1 MLSKNRGFYTL
12 IERECYRFAR
22 LSKQTLLPPIITT
35 LLFIFIFGFSLGS
48 RIREIEGFAYI
59 IYILP
64 GLTTMGVVTNSYANT
79 STSLFM
85 AKMDRSVENILAAP
99 ISYYQIASAMM
110 IGGLIRG
117 ILIGTI
123 TLGIS
128 ILSVHMPLAH
138 PFWAFLVLILNSIL
152 FSSLGII
159 SGLWSESWDQIATF
173 TNFIITP
180 FVYLGGVF
188 YSIHMLPPF
197 WQKVSLANPIFYLV
211 DALRWCVLGKGDIS
225 FVFSLSF
232 ILGVSIISYWS
243 NRKSNKKSMK
253 SEVIP
258 EIVYGFW
265 KKISISA

>member
-1 MLSKNRGFYTL
+1 MLHKNRGFYTL

-22 LSKQTLLPPIITT
+22 LAKQTILPPIITT

-48 RIREIEGFAYI
+48 RIHEIAGFAYI

-64 GLTTMGVVTNSYANT
+64 GLATMGVVTNAYANT

-99 ISYYQIASAMM
+99 ISYYQIATAMM

-117 ILIGTI
+117 ILIGVV
-123 TLGIS
+123 TLLIS
-128 ILSVHMPLAH
+128 MLSVHMPLAH
-138 PFWAFLVLILNSIL
+138 PFWACFILILNSIL

-211 DALRWCVLGKGDIS
+211 DSLRWCVLGKGDIP
-225 FVFSLSF
+225 FQISLIF
-232 ILGVSIISYWS
+232 ILAITVVSYWICLTLF
-243 NRKSNKKSMK
+243 KKGYK
-253 SEVIP
+253 LIH
-258 EIVYGFW
+258 
-265 KKISISA
+265 

>member
-1 MLSKNRGFYTL
+1 MIYKNRGFFTL

-22 LSKQTLLPPIITT
+22 LSKQTILPPIITT

-48 RIREIEGFAYI
+48 RIHEIDGFRYI
-59 IYILP
+59 IFILP
-64 GLTTMGVVTNSYANT
+64 GLATMGVVTNAYANT

-99 ISYYQIASAMM
+99 ISYYQIATAMM

-117 ILIGTI
+117 ILIGSI

-128 ILSVHMPLAH
+128 MLSVGMPLVH
-138 PFWAFLVLILNSIL
+138 PFWTLLILMLNSIL
-152 FSSLGII
+152 FASLGII

-197 WQKVSLANPIFYLV
+197 WQKLSLANPIFYLV
-211 DALRWCVLGKGDIS
+211 DALRWCVLGKGDIP
-225 FVFSLSF
+225 FHFSLIF
-232 ILGVSIISYWS
+232 ILSVSAITYWICLTLFK
-243 NRKSNKKSMK
+243 NGYKLIR
-253 SEVIP
+253 
-258 EIVYGFW
+258 
-265 KKISISA
+265 

>member
-1 MLSKNRGFYTL
+1 MLPKYRGFYTL

-22 LSKQTLLPPIITT
+22 LWKQTLFPPLIST

-48 RIREIEGFAYI
+48 RIKEIEGFAYI
-59 IYILP
+59 LYILP
-64 GLTTMGVVTNSYANT
+64 GLATMGVVTNSYANT

-85 AKMDRSVENILAAP
+85 AKMDRSIENILASP
-99 ISYYQIASAMM
+99 ISHYQVATAMM

-117 ILIGTI
+117 IVIGTL
-123 TLGIS
+123 TLLVS
-128 ILSVHMPLAH
+128 MLSVHLPIAH
-138 PFWAFLVLILNSIL
+138 PIWAFFILVLNSIL

-197 WQKVSLANPIFYLV
+197 WQKLSLGNPIFYLV
-211 DALRWCVLGKGDIS
+211 DALRWCVLGKGDIP
-225 FVFSLSF
+225 FSISLAF
-232 ILGVSIISYWS
+232 IGSVTLASYWICL
-243 NRKSNKKSMK
+243 RLFKHGYKL
-253 SEVIP
+253 IH
-258 EIVYGFW
+258 
-265 KKISISA
+265 

>member
-1 MLSKNRGFYTL
+1 MINKNRGFYTL

-22 LSKQTLLPPIITT
+22 LSKQTLFPPIITT

-48 RIREIEGFAYI
+48 RIHEVQGFSYI

-64 GLTTMGVVTNSYANT
+64 GLATMGVVTNSYANT

-85 AKMDRSVENILAAP
+85 AKMDRSIENILAAP
-99 ISYYQIASAMM
+99 ISHYQVASAMM

-117 ILIGTI
+117 LTIGSVTLLI
-123 TLGIS
+123 S
-128 ILSVHMPLAH
+128 MLSVQMPMVH
-138 PFWAFLVLILNSIL
+138 PFWALLIMVLNSIL
-152 FSSLGII
+152 FSSLGLI

-173 TNFIITP
+173 TNFVITP

-211 DALRWCVLGKGDIS
+211 DALRWCVLGKGDIP
-225 FVFSLSF
+225 FYISLSLITLF
-232 ILGVSIISYWS
+232 TVLSY
-243 NRKSNKKSMK
+243 
-253 SEVIP
+253 
-258 EIVYGFW
+258 G
-265 KKISISA
+265 ISITLFKRGYKLIH

>member
-1 MLSKNRGFYTL
+1 MLNKNSRGFYTL

-22 LSKQTLLPPIITT
+22 LSKQTILPPVVTT

-48 RIREIEGFAYI
+48 RIHEIEGFAYI

-64 GLTTMGVVTNSYANT
+64 GLATMGVVTNSYANT

-85 AKMDRSVENILAAP
+85 AKMDRSIENILAAP
-99 ISYYQIASAMM
+99 ISHYHIATAFL

-117 ILIGTI
+117 LVIGVI
-123 TLGIS
+123 TLLIS
-128 ILSVHMPLAH
+128 MLSVQMPLAH
-138 PFWAFLVLILNSIL
+138 PLWTFVILILNSIL

-211 DALRWCVLGKGDIS
+211 DALRWCVLGKGDIP
-225 FVFSLSF
+225 FIVSLTF
-232 ILGVSIISYWS
+232 IMGVSLLSYWICLTLFK
-243 NRKSNKKSMK
+243 NGYKL
-253 SEVIP
+253 IH
-258 EIVYGFW
+258 
-265 KKISISA
+265 

>member
-1 MLSKNRGFYTL
+1 MLSTRRGFFTL

-22 LSKQTLLPPIITT
+22 LSKQTLVPPVITT

-64 GLTTMGVVTNSYANT
+64 GLATMGVVTNSYANT

-85 AKMDRSVENILAAP
+85 AKMDRSIENIIASP
-99 ISYYQIASAMM
+99 ISYYQIASAM
-110 IGGLIRG
+110 IVGGVIRG
-117 ILIGTI
+117 VLIGSI
-123 TLGIS
+123 TLLIS
-128 ILSVHMPLAH
+128 TLIVHMPIVH
-138 PFWAFLVLILNSIL
+138 PFWTFLVLLLNSIM
-152 FSSLGII
+152 FSSLGMI

-197 WQKVSLANPIFYLV
+197 WQKLSLANPIFYLV
-211 DALRWCVLGKGDIS
+211 DALRFCVLGKGDLPL
-225 FVFSLSF
+225 FYSLFF
-232 ILGVSIISYWS
+232 IITVCLTSYCICLVLFK
-243 NRKSNKKSMK
+243 RGYKL
-253 SEVIP
+253 IH
-258 EIVYGFW
+258 
-265 KKISISA
+265 